1 MGYAAAYPLGVVGI
15 ILSMILVKVIFKVN
29 VESDSKAV
37 EEDRE
42 QSLLKPHVVTYEV
55 TNRLIYDCTVERM
68 HGIIDRNFVISRIK
82 KHATGEVI
90 VPKADTKIED
100 HDLLRIVISVQD

>member
-1 MGYAAAYPLGVVGI
+1 M
-15 ILSMILVKVIFKVN
+15 
-29 VESDSKAV
+29 
-37 EEDRE
+37 
-42 QSLLKPHVVTYEV
+42 

-100 HDLLRIVISVQD
+100 HDLLRIVISVQDEEVFDAVIGHKVEMDWKMEQTPVVSRRIVVTNNAYSGKK